1 MVERAYKHC
10 CILPHSRIS
19 HSLAWKRL
27 RRLRHLR
34 PLSHEQ
40 QIALIHRTRHTRPAT
55 QPSSVGPIEPTLR
68 DEMLSLVPNLRAFAL
83 SLTSDPVR
91 ADDLVQETLLRGWA
105 NLARFERG
113 SNLGT
118 WLFTILRNAPYTEHR
133 KHRLEV
139 ADPDGKYAARLKV
152 LPEQE
157 AVRTTVELHRALSHL
172 PRTFRE
178 ALLLV
183 GVEGMSYDEVAT
195 RQGVTV
201 GTVKSRVN
209 RARCQLA
216 HSLHMNDRHQIEA
229 DQVMQAALRSP

>member
-1 MVERAYKHC
+1 MVERAYKHR
-10 CILPHSRIS
+10 CILPHSRVS
-19 HSLAWKRL
+19 NPLAWKRL

-34 PLSHEQ
+34 PLSREQ
-40 QIALIHRTRHTRPAT
+40 HIALIRRTRHTRPAT
-55 QPSSVGPIEPTLR
+55 QSSSVGPVEPALR

-113 SNLGT
+113 SNLGA
-118 WLFTILRNAPYTEHR
+118 WLFTILRHALYTEHR

-157 AVRTTVELHRALSHL
+157 AVRTMVELHRALAHL